1 MLENHFIRLAY
12 NETYICKLYEEIIAC
27 SEETKEIL
35 YLISIVESA
44 ENDLLQMCN
53 AWVDPKMSEEKLD
66 FFTPQKLEYF
76 CVKTMKALNYLHKQN
91 IYYGDMKPQN
101 ILIFKDYKVKFGDFG
116 CAIKF
121 SNDSS
126 YDTKTFIR
134 GVTKGFSSKEMV
146 KAHQDGEAVTKKQ
159 LFENDCLCLY
169 ETFKIVFN
177 RLKHMIPS
185 SSRFNEILIDLGN
198 SELSLDEKVTKW
210 EAKFFSD

>member
-1 MLENHFIRLAY
+1 MAAGGENAVFRVEPYLPLEIIAKATLSKSPFNDLMLENHFIRLAY

-91 IYYGDMKPQN
+91 IYYGDMKP
-101 ILIFKDYKVKFGDFG
+101 
-116 CAIKF
+116 
-121 SNDSS
+121 
-126 YDTKTFIR
+126 
-134 GVTKGFSSKEMV
+134 
-146 KAHQDGEAVTKKQ
+146 
-159 LFENDCLCLY
+159 
-169 ETFKIVFN
+169 
-177 RLKHMIPS
+177 
-185 SSRFNEILIDLGN
+185 
-198 SELSLDEKVTKW
+198 
-210 EAKFFSD
+210 